1 MGSLNMNTLTVP
13 DSKTAD
19 DDSSR
24 NVLTPSRHESNVSAK
39 EARDAIKKRPLAGL
53 NGT

>member
-1 MGSLNMNTLTVP
+1 MGSLNMNTLIVP
-13 DSKTAD
+13 DSKAAD
-19 DDSSR
+19 NDSSK
-24 NVLTPSRHESNVSAK
+24 NVLTPSRHDSCISAK

>member
-1 MGSLNMNTLTVP
+1 MGSLNMDTLTVP
-13 DSKTAD
+13 DSKAAD

-24 NVLTPSRHESNVSAK
+24 NVLTPSRHDSNVSAK
-39 EARDAIKKRPLAGL
+39 IARDAIKKRPIAGL